1 MTVSMF
7 AEGPQEKS
15 YLAVISNSSNAPV
28 VSTPVV
34 SAEATGSTGLLSS
47 GTVAENTPYW
57 NGTIWV
63 ITNSTIHN
71 NGSEVE
77 IASTSQGFLP
87 PHMTTAER
95 DGIAS
100 LATGLTIYNTT
111 KHSLQ
116 WWNGGLWVDDCDGP
130 FFSYAVGSV
139 FCASGATTVLGV
151 TNPSTGKTWMDR
163 NLGASQVATSSTDA
177 NSYGDLYQ
185 WGRGSDGHQCRTSA
199 TTATLSSSDQ
209 PGNGE
214 FILTNSLPYEWRSPQ
229 NDNLW
234 QGVNGTNNPC
244 PSGYRLPTEA
254 ELNAE
259 RLSWSSNNAAGA
271 FASPLKLP
279 MAGGRDRSS
288 GSLDGVGSYG
298 LYWNSTVS
306 GTNAGYIFFNSS
318 NASMYAVGRAGGG
331 SVRCIDATIVHPSTN
346 GTAVVS
352 GYSCSTAS
360 AGTMVAGIAVSGVTQ
375 TITATV
381 TTVGTYSISTT
392 ANGVT
397 FAGSGTFAGTGAQNI
412 VLTASGTPTAAGSN
426 TFTLNTT
433 PNCGFSRTTVVFCAS
448 GATTVV
454 EVISSTGKTWMD
466 RNLGASQVATSS
478 TDANS
483 YGDLYQWGRGSDGHQ
498 CRTSAT
504 TATLSS
510 GDQPGHGEFILAPS
524 APNDWRS
531 PQNTNLWQ
539 GVNGVNNPCPSGY
552 RLPTEAELDAER
564 LSWSSNNA
572 AGAFASPLKL
582 PMAGF
587 RSSSGSLLGVGFGLY
602 WSSTVS
608 STRARNLNFDSGG
621 AVFGYFVRA
630 SGGSVRCLKD

>member
-1 MTVSMF
+1 MKRIIAICAAILMTVSMF

-28 VSTPVV
+28 VSTPFVP
-34 SAEATGSTGLLSS
+34 AEATVSTGLLSS

-111 KHSLQ
+111 IHSLQ

-199 TTATLSSSDQ
+199 TTATLSS
-209 PGNGE
+209 
-214 FILTNSLPYEWRSPQ
+214 
-229 NDNLW
+229 
-234 QGVNGTNNPC
+234 
-244 PSGYRLPTEA
+244 
-254 ELNAE
+254 
-259 RLSWSSNNAAGA
+259 
-271 FASPLKLP
+271 
-279 MAGGRDRSS
+279 
-288 GSLDGVGSYG
+288 
-298 LYWNSTVS
+298 
-306 GTNAGYIFFNSS
+306 
-318 NASMYAVGRAGGG
+318 
-331 SVRCIDATIVHPSTN
+331 
-346 GTAVVS
+346 
-352 GYSCSTAS
+352 
-360 AGTMVAGIAVSGVTQ
+360 
-375 TITATV
+375 
-381 TTVGTYSISTT
+381 
-392 ANGVT
+392 
-397 FAGSGTFAGTGAQNI
+397 
-412 VLTASGTPTAAGSN
+412 
-426 TFTLNTT
+426 
-433 PNCGFSRTTVVFCAS
+433 
-448 GATTVV
+448 
-454 EVISSTGKTWMD
+454 
-466 RNLGASQVATSS
+466 
-478 TDANS
+478 
-483 YGDLYQWGRGSDGHQ
+483 
-498 CRTSAT
+498 
-504 TATLSS
+504 

-531 PQNTNLWQ
+531 PQNDNLWQ

-552 RLPTEAELDAER
+552 RLPAEAELDAER
-564 LSWSSNNA
+564 LSWSTNNA

-582 PMAGF
+582 PMAGQ
-587 RSSSGSLLGVGFGLY
+587 RSRVNGSISLVGSAGYY
-602 WSSTVS
+602 WSSMVS
-608 STRARNLNFDSGG
+608 GTITGHIFFNSSG
-621 AVFGYFVRA
+621 ASMNTSSQA
-630 SGGSVRCLKD
+630 SGRSVRCIKD